1 LEKHLL
7 RIKIGNGLLPL
18 NLLGI
23 VLIVVIIFFP
33 PNVGRIILGVLTILF
48 FPGYALI
55 SALFPRR
62 GRITSVER
70 VALSLGASIAV
81 VPLIGLVLNYTPWGL
96 MLEPI
101 LYSIVIFMFAM
112 SVIAWFRR
120 RKLLDEER
128 FNIEFQLRIP
138 RLGIG
143 MPGMALSIILVL
155 VILAALGMLG
165 YFMVTPKVGQRFT
178 EFYILGSGGKTTD
191 YPTELAVGEKGS
203 VIVAIVNREYETVL
217 YELNVRIDG
226 IENNEVEGITLKHG
240 EKWEGKVSFTATR
253 AGSGQKVEFLL
264 HKGADAEPYQRLHL
278 WIDVKEAP

>member
-1 LEKHLL
+1 M

-18 NLLGI
+18 NLLII
-23 VLIVVIIFFP
+23 VLIAVIIFFP
-33 PNVGRIILGVLTILF
+33 PNIVRTILGVLTMLF
-48 FPGYALI
+48 CPGYALI

-62 GRITSVER
+62 GRIASVER

-143 MPGMALSIILVL
+143 MPDMALSIILVL

-191 YPTELAVGEKGS
+191 YPAELAVGEKGS

-217 YELNVRIDG
+217 YQLDVRIDG
-226 IENNEVEGITLKHG
+226 IKSGGLTGVVLAHGERWEGEVEFVPKVA
-240 EKWEGKVSFTATR
+240 GKD
-253 AGSGQKVEFLL
+253 QKLEFLL
-264 HKGADAEPYQRLHL
+264 YKNREAEPYLEPLRLWL
-278 WIDVKEAP
+278 DVRE